1 MRSAGDRTLFAKSS
15 IIARDCGGGG
25 GSCGEGPPGP
35 TGATGPAGGGMTLAR
50 EISGGIVYID
60 ANGVA
65 TTSSLL
71 RFDPS
76 GATGGKL
83 TFPGLF
89 DPAGIQLIKES
100 TRPYPIQAGA
110 GLLWLDTANTLYID
124 NTAIG
129 GGGSGATGPT
139 GATGPSGVTGA
150 TGPSGVTGATGP
162 SGVTG
167 ATGPSGVTGATG
179 VVGPTGA
186 TGVEGAT
193 GATGVVGPTGATGV
207 AGPTGVFPGPTGA
220 TGVEGA
226 TGATGVVGP
235 TGATGVAGPTGVF
248 PGPTGATGVVGPTG
262 ATGVEGATGA
272 TGVVGPTGAT
282 GVQGP
287 TGVVGSDTTA
297 WTSYTPTFVDSLG
310 TAITNLGTTGGT
322 LIGRFKKIGK
332 VAFVNINLKTAT
344 GASLGSGAW
353 RIGLPADA
361 PGMTLSTP
369 VSSVT
374 LPAVMLLGSVFYQ
387 GVAGNINGTGAT
399 QISIIAQGFTTGAAL
414 VTATS
419 PAAWT
424 TGQLAINGSYETTN

>member
-179 VVGPTGA
+179 VV
-186 TGVEGAT
+186 
-193 GATGVVGPTGATGV
+193 
-207 AGPTGVFPGPTGA
+207 GPTGA